1 MNSEALSKGFKNKTQ
16 TLFKVS
22 TLPNVPDSSA
32 AELNKAGSFP
42 ATPKTGLWNAM
53 LVLFFCV
60 GDLFLDHDERN
71 VCYAFSCLV
80 ISKPRKGSNVWF
92 AGPSGPQRVVTE
104 SQLVPS
110 MASGFAGS
118 GTGQTSHLE
127 PVEARH
133 CAAVSGWQVSVD
145 PCYLLL
151 ECRRFTA
158 SLCYSRLWAR
168 RCEKDPRGRNELPP
182 DVMNS
187 VQQLLTTILIIQY
200 HIRFLSQ

>member
-1 MNSEALSKGFKNKTQ
+1 
-16 TLFKVS
+16 
-22 TLPNVPDSSA
+22 
-32 AELNKAGSFP
+32 
-42 ATPKTGLWNAM
+42 M
-53 LVLFFCV
+53 LVLFFLF

-133 CAAVSGWQVSVD
+133 CATASID

-151 ECRRFTA
+151 ESRRSTA
-158 SLCYSRLWAR
+158 SLCYSRFGPEVAR
-168 RCEKDPRGRNELPP
+168 KTREGERVAPRCHELSAAAADHNINNTISYQIPVP
-182 DVMNS
+182 IGV
-187 VQQLLTTILIIQY
+187 LTESRKCRQTK
-200 HIRFLSQ
+200 HF